1 METDF
6 IQEPKSENMDRLRPG
21 IFSFED
27 IIANGYVYVDKTEL
41 IYNLLKPIGGTYF
54 LARPR
59 RFGKSLLLDTIKTIF
74 EGKHDLF
81 RGLAIENL
89 MPKPEW
95 DICRVIFIDMSDI
108 DKEPELLSED
118 LTLTLNNIAN
128 SYGIIL
134 KTKKCDSAISELIK
148 ALYALPHTAPSG
160 LSDKVDNKYCQRPVL
175 LIDEYDSPL
184 TKYLSQPEKLNKNR
198 ETLSEFYLRVKS
210 CSKLLRFG
218 LITGIT
224 LFRELSVFSTM
235 NSFLNLTFNPDVST
249 ICGFTESD
257 IRNYY
262 KSILQSS
269 LLTMQKHKKF
279 PLNSTVDDFLNS
291 ITEWYDGYSWDGMSK
306 VLNPQSIIEFFNSNE
321 FDNYWYST
329 AGPNFLETLSF
340 INKFN
345 FLNIFDDNL
354 DINVNTPAPNLSSI
368 NPQSA
373 LFQCGY
379 LTIDVND
386 DKDKIIVKG
395 AKKRTYLR
403 VPNKEVKVSIAQEYL
418 IPHLFP
424 DLSDD
429 ERDGLCDQYNFF
441 GESFIQHDSLEA
453 ANILSSIFSNF
464 SHRAQISGE
473 HFFHSQ
479 VKTAL
484 AMLGRIIGEYSVA
497 RGDIDLVLARYGEKI
512 IYVIEIKY
520 KKSPILP
527 ETDVDEGDN
536 NFSNASE
543 TQTPSEPMSVPEQ
556 LREKYKIKFDDLP
569 IRKNRSEK
577 DQLKVQKALDVTIK
591 EAFDQIH
598 RLEYARAFLYQHKTV
613 FSVAIAVIGR
623 SDVKI
628 EFREVSSSDCIR

>member
-6 IQEPKSENMDRLRPG
+6 IQEPKSRNTDRLRSG
-21 IFSFED
+21 IFSFEN
-27 IIANGYVYVDKTEL
+27 IIANGYVYVDKTDL

-95 DICRVIFIDMSDI
+95 DICRVIFIDMSSI
-108 DKEPELLSED
+108 YTEPELLDED
-118 LTLTLNNIAN
+118 LTFKLNHIAN
-128 SYGIIL
+128 SYGISL
-134 KTKKCDSAISELIK
+134 KAKKCEGAITELIES
-148 ALYALPHTAPSG
+148 LYNLPYTKPSRS
-160 LSDKVDNKYCQRPVL
+160 SDKVDKKYCQLPVL
-175 LIDEYDSPL
+175 LIDEYDCPL
-184 TKYLSQPEKLNKNR
+184 TEYLSEPDKLKINR
-198 ETLSEFYLRVKS
+198 KTLSKFYLRIKS

-257 IRNYY
+257 IRTYY
-262 KSILQSS
+262 KDILQSS

-279 PLNSTVDDFLNS
+279 PLNSTVDDFFNS
-291 ITEWYDGYSWDGMSK
+291 ITEWYDGYSWDGISK
-306 VLNPQSIIEFFNSNE
+306 VLNPQSIIDFFNSNE

-354 DINVNTPAPNLSSI
+354 DIKVNTPAPNLSSI
-368 NPQSA
+368 NPKSA

-386 DKDKIIVKG
+386 NKDKIIVQG
-395 AKKRTYLR
+395 AKKRTSLR

-497 RGDIDLVLARYGEKI
+497 RGDIDLVLARYGAKI

-520 KKSPILP
+520 NKSPILT
-527 ETDVDEGDN
+527 ERDVDEGES

-543 TQTPSEPMSVPEQ
+543 TQAPSEPISDPEQ
-556 LREKYKIKFDDLP
+556 LREKYKIKFDALP
-569 IRKNRSEK
+569 IWKKRSEE
-577 DQLKVQKALDVTIK
+577 DRLKVQKALDITIK
-591 EAFDQIH
+591 EAFEQIN

-613 FSVAIAVIGR
+613 YSVAIAVIGR
-623 SDVKI
+623 CDVKI
-628 EFREVSSSDCIR
+628 EYREVSSSDFIR